1 MTELDEF
8 IAQCQQALGHQ
19 VRGDSVPFLEC
30 WSHADDVAILGAV
43 GSYARGWE
51 AVRAHLLGTG
61 KTLRLHHWTDLR
73 VEDILATAADGLAV
87 WVGLERMTRWVD
99 GRTEGRTL
107 RTTQVYRRE
116 DGRWRLI
123 LRHANRVSAEDESQ
137 EQSLL
142 ADDQA

>member
-1 MTELDEF
+1 MTELEEF
-8 IAQCQQALGHQ
+8 IARCQEGLGHQ
-19 VRGDSVPFLEC
+19 VRGDSGPFLEF

-51 AVRAHLLGTG
+51 AVRAHILGAG
-61 KTLRLHHWTDLR
+61 KTLKAFDWTDLK
-73 VEDILATAADGLAV
+73 VEDILTTAADGLAV
-87 WVGLERMTRWVD
+87 WVGLERMTREVN
-99 GRTEGRTL
+99 GGTEGRTL

-123 LRHANRVSAEDESQ
+123 LRHANGVTADDESR

-142 ADDQA
+142 VDDEA